1 MTQSSLKLQNK
12 SKILFGHHLVVE
24 YAAGFPSKNNFCQVK
39 QTKLDVVNYA
49 ISEKEDGTMTSC
61 LQIVV
66 FDIFLVS
73 DAGFS

>member
-1 MTQSSLKLQNK
+1 M
-12 SKILFGHHLVVE
+12 VE
-24 YAAGFPSKNNFCQVK
+24 YRAGFPPKNNFCQVK
-39 QTKLDVVNYA
+39 QTKLDEVKYA
-49 ISEKEDGTMTSC
+49 ISEKEDGTRTSC

>member
-39 QTKLDVVNYA
+39 QTKLDEVNYA
-49 ISEKEDGTMTSC
+49 ISEKE
-61 LQIVV
+61 IVV

>member
-1 MTQSSLKLQNK
+1 M
-12 SKILFGHHLVVE
+12 VE
-24 YAAGFPSKNNFCQVK
+24 YAAGFPPKNNFCQVK
-39 QTKLDVVNYA
+39 QTKLDKVKYA
-49 ISEKEDGTMTSC
+49 ISEKENGTMTSC

>member
-24 YAAGFPSKNNFCQVK
+24 YAAGFPPKNNFCQVK
-39 QTKLDVVNYA
+39 QTKLDEVNYA
-49 ISEKEDGTMTSC
+49 ISEKE
-61 LQIVV
+61 IVV